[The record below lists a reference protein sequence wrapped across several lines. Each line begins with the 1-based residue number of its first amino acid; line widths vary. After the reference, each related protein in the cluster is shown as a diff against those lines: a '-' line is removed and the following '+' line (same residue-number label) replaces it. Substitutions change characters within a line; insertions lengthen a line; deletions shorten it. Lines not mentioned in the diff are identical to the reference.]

1 MWLKVIL
8 TIFLI
13 LLLPTI
19 KDLTVIPEMTFY
31 TADAWGLLQWTFM
44 YILYNNIPYKNIA
57 TYNFVI

>member
-1 MWLKVIL
+1 
-8 TIFLI
+8 
-13 LLLPTI
+13 
-19 KDLTVIPEMTFY
+19 MTFY